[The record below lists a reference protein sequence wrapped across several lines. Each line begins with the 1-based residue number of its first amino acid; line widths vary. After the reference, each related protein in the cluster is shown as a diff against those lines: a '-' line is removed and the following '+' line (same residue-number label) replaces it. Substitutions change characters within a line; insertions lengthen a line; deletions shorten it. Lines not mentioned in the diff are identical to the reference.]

1 MKKVLKFLSVQ
12 NVLIMSICVVS
23 RHHYCHAAENIAMGQ
38 GTPES
43 VMNAWLNSQAHRDN
57 ILSSSYTCVGIA
69 HYMQNDIDYWVQY
82 YSDKSVMN
90 YK

>member
-12 NVLIMSICVVS
+12 IVLIMSICVVS
-23 RHHYCHAAENIAMGQ
+23 AASVTVGAAENIAMGQ

-43 VMNAWLNSQAHRDN
+43 VVNAWLNSQAHRDN

-69 HYMQNDIDYWVQY
+69 HYKHNDIDYWVQ
-82 YSDKSVMN
+82 VLLG
-90 YK
+90 